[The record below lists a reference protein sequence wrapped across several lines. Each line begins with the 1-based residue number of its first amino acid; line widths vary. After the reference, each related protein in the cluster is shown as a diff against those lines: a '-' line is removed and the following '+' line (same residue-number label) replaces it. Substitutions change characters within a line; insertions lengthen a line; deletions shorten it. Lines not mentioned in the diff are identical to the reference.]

1 MTGVDIWQQAAIK
14 VSKRVLLKREF
25 WWNFIF
31 LAPCCFS
38 AGDECM
44 LAVRVALK
52 KEKTNKR
59 RAKAKIMDVASCG
72 LKPSSYSD

>member
-52 KEKTNKR
+52 KRENKQTTSQGQDNGCCQLWV
-59 RAKAKIMDVASCG
+59 KAQ
-72 LKPSSYSD
+72 LLL